1 MEFTQVACK
10 TYYTVLKG
18 VELNARVNNVL
29 DYLKQHGRSKFA
41 DILKS
46 VGGMTEG
53 QGRLL
58 FKKLVDRGIVT
69 ADYAE
74 KEGAFVD
81 RRRRCYFVVNQYD
94 GSKIY
99 EHLYSRDK
107 NNQLVTKPN
116 PEYWNYV
123 RAHHNCQFDHD
134 TVIDRIPIKEVYYT
148 YKGC

>member
-18 VELNARVNNVL
+18 VELNDRVNNVL
-29 DYLKQHGRSKFA
+29 NYLKQYGRSKFA

-46 VGGMTEG
+46 VCGITEG

-58 FKKLVDRGIVT
+58 FKKLVSEGIVT

-74 KEGAFVD
+74 KEGAFIE
-81 RRRRCYFVVNQYD
+81 RQRRCFFVINRYD
-94 GSKIY
+94 NSKIY
-99 EHLYSRDK
+99 EYLYSRDE

-116 PEYWNYV
+116 PEYWEYT
-123 RAHHNCQFDHD
+123 RAHHNCEFDHD
-134 TVIDRIPIKEVYYT
+134 TIIDRIPVKEVYYT
-148 YKGC
+148 YVGR